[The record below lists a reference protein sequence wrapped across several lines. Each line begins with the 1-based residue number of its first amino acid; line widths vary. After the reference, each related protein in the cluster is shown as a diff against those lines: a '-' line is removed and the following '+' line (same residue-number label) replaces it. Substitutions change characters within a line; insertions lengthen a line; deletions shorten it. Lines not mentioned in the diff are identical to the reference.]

1 MSEHHKIRDF
11 QLKKYTIAVVSR
23 GAGGREQGGQGEQG
37 EKNTMPNS
45 QCPMPNWQS
54 LDIIVSTQQAAKLA
68 DEQMVTLSYVSRL
81 ALRNLLLFVCNRS
94 QPESI
99 NVRIATESE

>member
-1 MSEHHKIRDF
+1 MHPTFLMTASPMPH
-11 QLKKYTIAVVSR
+11 APCP
-23 GAGGREQGGQGEQG
+23 
-37 EKNTMPNS
+37 MPNS
-45 QCPMPNWQS
+45 QFPMPNCQS
-54 LDIIVSTQQAAKLA
+54 LDIIVSTPQAAKLA

-94 QPESI
+94 QPEGI